1 MTREQPVPPTPQTRS
16 LSDVDR
22 AHARLLASAQAE
34 SRIRNLALF
43 WSAVGAGLG
52 ARRA

>member
-1 MTREQPVPPTPQTRS
+1 MTREQPVPPTHQ
-16 LSDVDR
+16 
-22 AHARLLASAQAE
+22 AQAE

-43 WSAVGAGLG
+43 WSSVGAGLG